1 MIFPYEP
8 SLKVIY
14 DDELPYDMR
23 SYFIQLFLNMY
34 LDREPLE
41 PLQIPALTMVQ
52 SEIPD
57 FRSLIYLNDKG
68 YTI

>member
-23 SYFIQLFLNMY
+23 SYFIELFLNMY

-57 FRSLIYLNDKG
+57 FRGLILMNDKG